1 MIPMTIPRCPL
12 RVRSIARAVAP
23 LVVLSLATAVLLLF
37 PPARFSFYPQCPIH
51 EYLHLQCPGCGGTR
65 ALVALLHG
73 HLAEAFHFNALV
85 TLLLPFAAACGILS
99 YSRFLQSEPLRWPQ
113 ASPLAMYAA
122 LAVTATFTVVR
133 NLPLHSF

>member
-1 MIPMTIPRCPL
+1 MIAMTIPRCRL
-12 RVRSIARAVAP
+12 RVRSIARAAAP

-73 HLAEAFHFNALV
+73 HLAEAFHSNALV
-85 TLLLPFAAACGILS
+85 TLLLPFAAACGTLS
-99 YSRFLQSEPLRWPQ
+99 YIRFLQRKPLRWPQ
-113 ASPLAMYAA
+113 ASPLAMHTA
-122 LAVTATFTVVR
+122 LAVTAGFTVVR